1 MKHRHFAPQL
11 VLVAFSLA
19 VGGCATSGINR
30 GDFNIVSLQEEW
42 QLGQQL
48 DAQIRTQMRVINDA
62 TLTSYVNDVGRR
74 IVAQTEMAN
83 LPWQFHV
90 VADDEINAFNI
101 PGGHVYVNTGLIARA
116 GNASELAG
124 VLAHEIT
131 HGVSRHGT
139 EQLTRQYGLAAVA
152 GLVLGRNP
160 NLVQQIAAQIAAQ
173 GAIARFSRGAETEAD
188 RYAVRF
194 MTGAGYNANG
204 MVTMFERL
212 LAERRS
218 RPSSVAQFFSTH
230 PLTEDRIATV
240 QAEIQRQGGA
250 RGSTNDSQFSR
261 VQARAQSV
269 R

>member
-1 MKHRHFAPQL
+1 M
-11 VLVAFSLA
+11 LVALWLA

-48 DAQIRTQMRVINDA
+48 DAQIRRQVRVINDA
-62 TLTSYVNDVGRR
+62 TLNGYVNDVGRR

-90 VADDEINAFNI
+90 VADNEINAFNI
-101 PGGHVYVNTGLIARA
+101 PGGHVYIHTGLIARA
-116 GNASELAG
+116 GSASELAG
-124 VLAHEIT
+124 VLAHEIV

-139 EQLTRQYGLAAVA
+139 EQLSKQYGLSAVA
-152 GLVLGRNP
+152 GLVLGGNP
-160 NLVQQIAAQIAAQ
+160 GLIQQIAAQIVAQ
-173 GAIARFSRGAETEAD
+173 GAIARFSRSDETEAD

-212 LAERRS
+212 LSDRRS

-230 PLTEDRIATV
+230 PLTETRIGTV
-240 QAEIQRQGGA
+240 RTEIQRQGGA
-250 RGSTNDSQFSR
+250 RGATNDSQFAR